1 MQISDDR
8 LAELQ
13 RIYKDEYGEDIT
25 IEEAREIAQRLLT
38 LYGILMRPLPGDMKS
53 GNDESRKGNEPRD

>member
-13 RIYKDEYGEDIT
+13 RIYKEEYGEEISLA
-25 IEEAREIAQRLLT
+25 EAREIAQRLLT
-38 LYGILMRPLPGDMKS
+38 LYEILMRPLPNKNKPVGGDAS
-53 GNDESRKGNEPRD
+53 GDST